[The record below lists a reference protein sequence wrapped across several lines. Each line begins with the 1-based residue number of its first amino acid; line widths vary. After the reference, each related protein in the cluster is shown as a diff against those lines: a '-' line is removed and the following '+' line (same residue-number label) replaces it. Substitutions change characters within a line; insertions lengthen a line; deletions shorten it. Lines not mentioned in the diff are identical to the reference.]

1 VAALGDRR
9 GPQQMIHS
17 TEFYPYESLTPA
29 RTLCKLRLS
38 HSGV

>member
-1 VAALGDRR
+1 VPLLSERSRAEK
-9 GPQQMIHS
+9 MIHS
-17 TEFYPYESLTPA
+17 VNIHLYALTPA